1 MKKPDYSLLYNNWDD
16 TVRRRKVFLSNPVFI
31 NGLALAPLVVAGTT
45 VKNGLILCIAIICL
59 LTPARFATNLITR
72 RMSVPLK
79 TFFYPFVS
87 AIIFAFVYYY
97 MYRFLGSQVL
107 MLGVY
112 LPILIVDP
120 LIVKNF
126 EKTRKEE
133 ALYSIINGLRNTA
146 GFAVACLIIS
156 ALREFLAFGTV
167 AGFKILKAG
176 ILPMA
181 QYSFG
186 GFLIIGILCAV
197 WAQLVKNYKYK
208 VEVEALHNERFADNI
223 D

>member
-31 NGLALAPLVVAGTT
+31 KGLALAPLVVAGTT

-107 MLGVY
+107 MLGIR
-112 LPILIVDP
+112 PAVD
-120 LIVKNF
+120 
-126 EKTRKEE
+126 T
-133 ALYSIINGLRNTA
+133 T
-146 GFAVACLIIS
+146 
-156 ALREFLAFGTV
+156 T
-167 AGFKILKAG
+167 
-176 ILPMA
+176 
-181 QYSFG
+181 
-186 GFLIIGILCAV
+186 
-197 WAQLVKNYKYK
+197 
-208 VEVEALHNERFADNI
+208 
-223 D
+223 

>member
-1 MKKPDYSLLYNNWDD
+1 MKNKDYSYLYSNWDD

-31 NGLALAPLVVAGTT
+31 KGLALAPLVVAATT
-45 VKNGLILCIAIICL
+45 VQNGILLSIAVFFL
-59 LTPARFATNLITR
+59 LTPTRVVTSLVTR

-97 MYRFLGSQVL
+97 MYKLLGASVL

-112 LPILIVDP
+112 LPILVVDP

-126 EKTRKEE
+126 EKTRKESF
-133 ALYSIINGLRNTA
+133 LYSIINGLRNTA
-146 GFAVACLIIS
+146 GFVVACLMVS
-156 ALREFLAFGTV
+156 AVREFLGYGSLMGIKLL
-167 AGFKILKAG
+167 GFAP
-176 ILPMA
+176 LPMA
-181 QYSFG
+181 KYPFG
-186 GFLIIGILCAV
+186 GFLIVALLSAL

-208 VEVEALHNERFADNI
+208 VMVEATYNERLDADGN
-223 D
+223 